1 MLISMYVEVVPN
13 RKSPPAVLLRESF
26 RQDGKVKKRTLANLS
41 KWAPEKVEAL
51 RLLLRDEPMVSANDA
66 YRLVRS
72 LPHGA
77 AMAVL
82 GTLRR
87 SGLERVL
94 GRSRSR
100 ERDLVVALIALRIL
114 EPDSKLAAARALQQ
128 DTATSTLPDTLELED
143 VSDDELY
150 RAMDWLVGR
159 QDAIERQLAR
169 KHLSDGS
176 LVLYDLTST
185 WLEGRTCPL
194 GRRGYSRDGKKGT
207 LQIVF
212 GLLCDRDGC
221 PVAVEVFSGNTSDST
236 TVAAQI
242 ERLRER
248 FGLQR
253 VVLVGDRGMIT
264 QARIDEELRD
274 VPGLDWITAL
284 RAPQISKL
292 VEGGAIQLDLFDERD
307 LLEIEHPEYPG
318 ERLVVCRNP
327 RLAQER
333 VRKREDLTVAL
344 EEQLAKVRTAVQ
356 RERNPLR
363 GQDAIGV
370 RVGKVLG
377 KSKVAK
383 YITVAIKDDAFEFER
398 DLERMRKD
406 AVLDG
411 LYVVRTSLEQE
422 ELDADEV
429 VGTYKRLAVVERAFR
444 RMKSVD
450 LHVRPIRHRLERRVR
465 AHVLL
470 CMLAY
475 YVEWHMR
482 RALAPLLFQ
491 DADPEAAAAKR
502 TSPVA
507 KAERSDSAEAKASK
521 LVNDE
526 GFPVHSFKGLL
537 RHLATQARAEVRN
550 DALGLTL
557 WKTVEPTTLQE
568 RAFELLG
575 VAVPV

>member
-1 MLISMYVEVVPN
+1 MLVRMYVEVVPN

-51 RLLLRDEPMVSANDA
+51 RRLLRDEPMVSANDA
-66 YRLVRS
+66 CRLVRS

-77 AMAVL
+77 VAAVL

-100 ERDLVVALIALRIL
+100 QRDLVAALIAQRIL
-114 EPDSKLAAARALQQ
+114 EPDSKLAAARALRK
-128 DTATSTLPDTLELED
+128 DTATSTLAETLDLED
-143 VSDDELY
+143 VSEDELY
-150 RAMDWLVGR
+150 AAMDWLVGR

-169 KHLSDGS
+169 KHLADGC

-185 WLEGRTCPL
+185 WFEGRSCPL
-194 GRRGYSRDGKKGT
+194 ARRGYSRDGKKGT

-212 GLLCDRDGC
+212 GLLCDRDGR

-242 ERLRER
+242 ERLRDR

-253 VVLVGDRGMIT
+253 VVVVGDRGMIT

-284 RAPQISKL
+284 RAPQISQL

-333 VRKREDLTVAL
+333 ARKREDMTATL
-344 EEQLAKVRTAVQ
+344 EEQLTKVQAAVQ
-356 RERNPLR
+356 RKRNPLQ

-383 YITVAIKDDAFEFER
+383 YITVSIEDDSFHFER
-398 DLERMRKD
+398 DLARMRKD
-406 AVLDG
+406 TVLDG
-411 LYVVRTSLEQE
+411 LYVVRTSLEQK
-422 ELDADEV
+422 ELEADEV
-429 VGTYKRLAVVERAFR
+429 VSSYKRLAVVERAFR
-444 RMKSVD
+444 RMKTVD

-491 DADPEAAAAKR
+491 DDDPEAGTAKR

-521 LVNDE
+521 RVNDE

-557 WKTVEPTTLQE
+557 WKTVEPTPLQE
-568 RAFELLG
+568 QAFELLG
-575 VAVPV
+575 LPVPV